1 MYAVIFRAEVN
12 ALDDAYLDNA
22 NRLRQLAFSRYGC
35 IDFVS
40 SFEAGIEIA
49 ISYWKDEA
57 SIALWKQDIE
67 HLAAQQNGR
76 NAWYK
81 NYRVQVA
88 KIERDYHYPSRS
100 TQDARRKGN
109 SHG

>member
-12 ALDDAYLDNA
+12 TLDDAYIENA
-22 NRLRQLAFSRYGC
+22 KHLRQLAFSRYGC

-40 SFEAGIEIA
+40 SYEAGVEIA

-67 HLAAQQNGR
+67 HLAAQKNGR
-76 NAWYK
+76 NSWYK
-81 NYRVQVA
+81 SYRVQVA
-88 KIERDYHYPSRS
+88 KIVRDYQYPLHPSRDTS
-100 TQDARRKGN
+100 RKGN
-109 SHG
+109 PHG